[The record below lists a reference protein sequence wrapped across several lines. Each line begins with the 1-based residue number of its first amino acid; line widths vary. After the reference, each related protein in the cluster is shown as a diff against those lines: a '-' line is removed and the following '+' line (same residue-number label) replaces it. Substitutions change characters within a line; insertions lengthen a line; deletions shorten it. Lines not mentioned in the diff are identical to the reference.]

1 MNNMEIQKYYQN
13 EPRFNEVHSRDNLSK
28 DIKIGAYV
36 INLDEYT
43 DFGTHWTAL
52 YALNND
58 ITYFDSGNKN
68 FIGNKNIKIN
78 IFRIQANNSTMCRY
92 FYTGFIDIV
101 LPGKNLIE
109 CIDLFLPYD
118 LKKWQYNFELF

>member
-1 MNNMEIQKYYQN
+1 MNQDLMNFILEIICLK
-13 EPRFNEVHSRDNLSK
+13 
-28 DIKIGAYV
+28 IKIGAYV

-58 ITYFDSGNKN
+58 ITYFDSGHKN

-78 IFRIQANNSTMCRY
+78 MFRIQANNSAMCRY
-92 FYTGFIDIV
+92 FYTGFIDIM
-101 LPGKNLIE
+101 LAGKNLIE
-109 CIDLFLPYD
+109 CIDMFFAL
-118 LKKWQYNFELF
+118 

>member
-92 FYTGFIDIV
+92 FYTGFIELCLQAKIWLNV
-101 LPGKNLIE
+101 LTCFCLMI
-109 CIDLFLPYD
+109 
-118 LKKWQYNFELF
+118 